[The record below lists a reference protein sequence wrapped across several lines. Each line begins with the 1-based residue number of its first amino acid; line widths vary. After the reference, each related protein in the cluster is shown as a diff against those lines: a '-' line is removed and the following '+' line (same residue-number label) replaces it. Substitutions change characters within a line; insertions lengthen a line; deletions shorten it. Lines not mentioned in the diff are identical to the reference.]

1 MENLEFILG
10 VLSTVGIF
18 LVGYASIGVF
28 KVRTK
33 IKEVNRALD
42 NLFISMDNANREH
55 YKAISDAESDCQN
68 QVDELYRHIDEIYR
82 HIDSRFDKFENKLN
96 K

>member
-1 MENLEFILG
+1 MENLEFVLG

-28 KVRTK
+28 KVKTK
-33 IKEVNRALD
+33 VRDVNQ
-42 NLFISMDNANREH
+42 SVDNAYLAMDE
-55 YKAISDAESDCQN
+55 ISKDFNNEIKDLRLDCQN
-68 QVDELYRHIDEIYR
+68 QFDEIYR
-82 HIDSRFDKFENKLN
+82 QIDSRFDKFENKIN

>member
-1 MENLEFILG
+1 MENLEFVLG

-28 KVRTK
+28 KVKTQVK
-33 IKEVNRALD
+33 NIIKDIESAYLAIDEYGKDFNNEIKDLRLD
-42 NLFISMDNANREH
+42 
-55 YKAISDAESDCQN
+55 YQN
-68 QVDELYRHIDEIYR
+68 QVDEIYR
-82 HIDSRFDKFENKLN
+82 QMDSRFNKFENKIN

>member
-1 MENLEFILG
+1 MENLEFMLG

-28 KVRTK
+28 KVKTK
-33 IKEVNRALD
+33 VEDVKDSVDKAYLAMDEIGKDFYSNINDLRLD
-42 NLFISMDNANREH
+42 
-55 YKAISDAESDCQN
+55 YQN
-68 QVDELYRHIDEIYR
+68 QIHEIYR
-82 HIDSRFDKFENKLN
+82 QMDSRFDKFENKLS

>member
-1 MENLEFILG
+1 MEILEFMLG

-28 KVRTK
+28 KVKTK
-33 IKEVNRALD
+33 VRDVNQ
-42 NLFISMDNANREH
+42 SVDNA
-55 YKAISDAESDCQN
+55 YLA
-68 QVDELYRHIDEIYR
+68 IDEISKDFNNEIKDLRLDYQNQIDDIYR
-82 HIDSRFDKFENKLN
+82 QIDSRFDKFENRIN

>member
-1 MENLEFILG
+1 MENLEFVLG

-28 KVRTK
+28 KVKTK
-33 IKEVNRALD
+33 VRDVNQ
-42 NLFISMDNANREH
+42 SVDNA
-55 YKAISDAESDCQN
+55 YLA
-68 QVDELYRHIDEIYR
+68 IDEISKDFNNEIKDLRLDYQNQIDDIYR
-82 HIDSRFDKFENKLN
+82 QIDENRIN

>member
-1 MENLEFILG
+1 MEILEFMLG

-28 KVRTK
+28 KVKTK
-33 IKEVNRALD
+33 VKDVEDSV
-42 NLFISMDNANREH
+42 DNAYLAMDERGRDIYSNIDDLRLD
-55 YKAISDAESDCQN
+55 YQN
-68 QVDELYRHIDEIYR
+68 QIDGIYR
-82 HIDSRFDKFENKLN
+82 QMDSRFDKLENKLN

>member
-1 MENLEFILG
+1 MENLEFMLG

-28 KVRTK
+28 KVKTK
-33 IKEVNRALD
+33 VRDVNQ
-42 NLFISMDNANREH
+42 SVDNAYLAMDEISKDH
-55 YKAISDAESDCQN
+55 YNNINDLRLDYQN
-68 QVDELYRHIDEIYR
+68 QIDEIYR
-82 HIDSRFDKFENKLN
+82 QIDSRFDKFENKIN

>member
-1 MENLEFILG
+1 MENLEFVLG

-28 KVRTK
+28 KVKTK
-33 IKEVNRALD
+33 VRDVNQ
-42 NLFISMDNANREH
+42 SVDNA
-55 YKAISDAESDCQN
+55 YLA
-68 QVDELYRHIDEIYR
+68 IDEISKDFNNKIKDLRLDYQNQIDDIYR
-82 HIDSRFDKFENKLN
+82 QIDSRFDKFENRIN

>member
-1 MENLEFILG
+1 MEILEFMLG

-28 KVRTK
+28 KVKTK
-33 IKEVNRALD
+33 VKDVKD
-42 NLFISMDNANREH
+42 SVDNA
-55 YKAISDAESDCQN
+55 YLAM
-68 QVDELYRHIDEIYR
+68 DERGRDIYSNINDLRLDYQSQIDEIHR
-82 HIDSRFDKFENKLN
+82 QMDSRFDKFKNKLS

>member
-28 KVRTK
+28 KVKTK
-33 IKEVNRALD
+33 VKDVEDSV
-42 NLFISMDNANREH
+42 DNAYLAMDERGRDIYSNIDDLRLD
-55 YKAISDAESDCQN
+55 YQN
-68 QVDELYRHIDEIYR
+68 QIDGIYR
-82 HIDSRFDKFENKLN
+82 QMDSRFDKLENKLN

>member
-1 MENLEFILG
+1 MENLEFMLG

-28 KVRTK
+28 KVK
-33 IKEVNRALD
+33 VKVKDVIQSV
-42 NLFISMDNANREH
+42 DNAYLTMDEIDKD
-55 YKAISDAESDCQN
+55 YQKQISSVELDYQN
-68 QVDELYRHIDEIYR
+68 QIDEIYR
-82 HIDSRFDKFENKLN
+82 QMDSRFDKFENRIN

>member
-1 MENLEFILG
+1 MENLEFMLG

-28 KVRTK
+28 KVKTK
-33 IKEVNRALD
+33 VEDVKDSVDKAYLA
-42 NLFISMDNANREH
+42 MDEIGKDFYSNINNSRQD
-55 YKAISDAESDCQN
+55 YQN
-68 QVDELYRHIDEIYR
+68 QIDEIYR
-82 HIDSRFDKFENKLN
+82 QMDSRFDKLENKLS

>member
-28 KVRTK
+28 KVRAK
-33 IKEVNRALD
+33 VKEVNRALD
-42 NLFISMDNANREH
+42 NLFISMDNANRDH

-68 QVDELYRHIDEIYR
+68 QIDELYR

>member
-1 MENLEFILG
+1 MENLEFMLG

-28 KVRTK
+28 KVKTK
-33 IKEVNRALD
+33 VEDVKDSVD
-42 NLFISMDNANREH
+42 
-55 YKAISDAESDCQN
+55 KAYLAM
-68 QVDELYRHIDEIYR
+68 DEIGKDFYSNINDLR
-82 HIDSRFDKFENKLN
+82 LDYQIKWMKFIDKWIQGLISFENKLS

>member
-28 KVRTK
+28 KVRTQV
-33 IKEVNRALD
+33 KEMNRSLD
-42 NLFISMDNANREH
+42 NLYSSIDNANRDH
-55 YKAISDAESDCQN
+55 YKAINDVESDYQN
-68 QVDELYRHIDEIYR
+68 QFDEIYR
-82 HIDSRFDKFENKLN
+82 NIDSRFDKFENRIN

>member
-1 MENLEFILG
+1 MENLEFMLG

-28 KVRTK
+28 KVKTK
-33 IKEVNRALD
+33 VRDVNQ
-42 NLFISMDNANREH
+42 SVDNAYLAMDEIGKDFNNNINDLRLD
-55 YKAISDAESDCQN
+55 YQN
-68 QVDELYRHIDEIYR
+68 QIDEIYR
-82 HIDSRFDKFENKLN
+82 QIDSRFDKFENKIN